1 MGKAELQHKAAEEV
15 TELRKVHDRLIV
27 EQAQKCARCGEVE
40 QDVDE
45 ACQYIFESTIEL
57 TVVAKSKNLGET
69 IISSRI
75 PT

>member
-1 MGKAELQHKAAEEV
+1 M
-15 TELRKVHDRLIV
+15 HDCIIA

-57 TVVAKSKNLGET
+57 TVVAKAKHLGET
-69 IISSRI
+69 IFKLKDTNLMLNSLVQPTTSSEQA
-75 PT
+75 T